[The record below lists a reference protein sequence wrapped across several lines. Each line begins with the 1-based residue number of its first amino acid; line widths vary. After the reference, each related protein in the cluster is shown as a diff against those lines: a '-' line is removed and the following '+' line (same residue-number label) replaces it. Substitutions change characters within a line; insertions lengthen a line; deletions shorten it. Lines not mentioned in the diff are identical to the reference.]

1 MPLFVLRFIAARKRR
16 SRNRPYPIGLCP
28 KWCSKELGES
38 LFESFLLLSLL
49 LKAQCRLNLVKIN
62 QTTIKRGKM

>member
-1 MPLFVLRFIAARKRR
+1 MLLFVLRFIAACKRR

-28 KWCSKELGES
+28 KWCSEELGES
-38 LFESFLLLSLL
+38 PFLLLSLL

-62 QTTIKRGKM
+62 QTTFKRRKGDER